1 MPPRRPLQLLCALL
15 IALIATLAVAPRSAR
30 GADSFYT
37 DLLSRGSQAYS
48 SGDYRDA
55 ERMFR
60 IACFGF
66 LDEPPLLLEG
76 LVRLSLAR
84 AAAGDV
90 EGFREAF
97 GRISDLERR
106 FGTYSAT
113 TLPDSLR
120 QLFEQEL
127 LARIPSRDLEALE
140 LRTGA
145 SRSIGADM
153 EGLPLRQRRA
163 ELMMCSP
170 TWCSAD
176 LIRVTNCLSWP
187 PSTWL
192 VTAGRS
198 SASWG
203 KLALSVWPPFGVVC
217 RSCLSF
223 MARCSPR
230 RSGRQQR
237 LPGLYRVVCPPPEPY
252 PAARRRCRRRF
263 SPAHGP
269 SRPP

>member
-15 IALIATLAVAPRSAR
+15 IATLAVAPRAAR

-163 ELMMCSP
+163 ELRRRATSDP
-170 TWCSAD
+170 D
-176 LIRVTNCLSWP
+176 DIRWP
-187 PSTWL
+187 LALAELETE
-192 VTAGRS
+192 AGRHREALRWIDWLTELDPR
-198 SASWG
+198 SATG
-203 KLALSVWPPFGVVC
+203 A
-217 RSCLSF
+217 CL
-223 MARCSPR
+223 R
-230 RSGRQQR
+230 GWN
-237 LPGLYRVVCPPPEPY
+237 L
-252 PAARRRCRRRF
+252 
-263 SPAHGP
+263 
-269 SRPP
+269 